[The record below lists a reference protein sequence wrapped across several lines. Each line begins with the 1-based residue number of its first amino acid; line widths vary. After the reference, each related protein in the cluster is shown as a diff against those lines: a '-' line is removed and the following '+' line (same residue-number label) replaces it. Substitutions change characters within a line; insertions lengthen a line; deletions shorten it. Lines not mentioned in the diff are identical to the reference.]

1 MAKKYL
7 DRMIELLS
15 PLITGKF
22 KGISFEYKHFFS
34 GAALFANGR
43 ICMTLTP
50 VGFALK
56 LPEQLRESLIK
67 EEGAKK
73 LRYFPK
79 APIKKDYVVLPKNLM
94 NDQST
99 FNNIIEVC
107 VNYAAKN

>member
-1 MAKKYL
+1 
-7 DRMIELLS
+7 MIELLS

-22 KGISFEYKHFFS
+22 NRISFEYKHFFS
-34 GAALFANGR
+34 GAALFANGK

-50 VGFALK
+50 VGLALK

-107 VNYAAKN
+107 VNYAANN

>member
-22 KGISFEYKHFFS
+22 NRISFEYKHFFS
-34 GAALFANGR
+34 GAALFANGK

-67 EEGAKK
+67 EGAKK

-79 APIKKDYVVLPKNLM
+79 APIKKEYVLLSRKLM
-94 NDQST
+94 DDQTT

>member
-7 DRMIELLS
+7 DRMNELIA

-22 KGISFEYKHFFS
+22 NRISFEYKHFFS
-34 GAALFANGR
+34 GAALFANGK

-50 VGFALK
+50 VGLALK
-56 LPEQLRESLIK
+56 LPEQYRESLIK
-67 EEGAKK
+67 EGAKK

-94 NDQST
+94 NDQT
-99 FNNIIEVC
+99 IFNNIIEVC

>member
-1 MAKKYL
+1 MAIKYL
-7 DRMIELLS
+7 DRMIELIA

-34 GAALFANGR
+34 GAALFANGK

-50 VGFALK
+50 VGLALK

-79 APIKKDYVVLPKNLM
+79 APIKKEYVLLPRKLID
-94 NDQST
+94 DQST
-99 FNNIIEVC
+99 FKNIIEVC
-107 VNYAAKN
+107 VNFAAKK

>member
-1 MAKKYL
+1 
-7 DRMIELLS
+7 MIELLS
-15 PLITGKF
+15 PLIAGKF
-22 KGISFEYKHFFS
+22 EGISFEYKHFFS
-34 GAALFANGR
+34 GAALFANGK

-67 EEGAKK
+67 EGAKK
-73 LRYFPK
+73 LRYFPR
-79 APIKKDYVVLPKNLM
+79 APIKKDYVVLPKSLM

-107 VNYAAKN
+107 VNYAANN

>member
-1 MAKKYL
+1 
-7 DRMIELLS
+7 MIELLS

-22 KGISFEYKHFFS
+22 NRISFEYKHFFS
-34 GAALFANGR
+34 GAALFANGK

-67 EEGAKK
+67 EGAKK

-79 APIKKDYVVLPKNLM
+79 APIKKEYVLLSRKLM
-94 NDQST
+94 DDQTT